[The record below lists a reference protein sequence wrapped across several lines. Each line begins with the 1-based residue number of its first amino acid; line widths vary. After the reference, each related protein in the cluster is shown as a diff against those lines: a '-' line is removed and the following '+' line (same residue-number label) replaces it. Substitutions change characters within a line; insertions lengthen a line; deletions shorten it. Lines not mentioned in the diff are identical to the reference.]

1 MGLINIGEFYYMN
14 TTLQILFYCKIF
26 GESSFKYKNPFAKN
40 ITNSFIEKGLAII
53 IIKNKEE
60 KNINIIYNHILP
72 IIFLMHLLKHILIF
86 KKDR

>member
-1 MGLINIGEFYYMN
+1 MGLINIGGFYYMN

-26 GESSFKYKNPFAKN
+26 GESCFKYKNPFAKN

-60 KNINIIYNHILP
+60 KNINILFNHILP
-72 IIFLMHLLKHILIF
+72 IIFLMHSLKHILIF

>member
-26 GESSFKYKNPFAKN
+26 RESCFKYKNPFAKN
-40 ITNSFIEKGLAII
+40 ITNSFIEKGIALI

-60 KNINIIYNHILP
+60 KNINILFNHILP
-72 IIFLMHLLKHILIF
+72 IIF
-86 KKDR
+86 

>member
-26 GESSFKYKNPFAKN
+26 RESCFKYKNPFAKN

-60 KNINIIYNHILP
+60 KNINILFNHILP
-72 IIFLMHLLKHILIF
+72 IIFLMHSLKHILIF

>member
-1 MGLINIGEFYYMN
+1 MGLINIGEFYCMN

-40 ITNSFIEKGLAII
+40 ITNSFIEKGIAII

-60 KNINIIYNHILP
+60 KNINILFNHILP
-72 IIFLMHLLKHILIF
+72 IIFLMHSLKHILIF
-86 KKDR
+86 MKDR

>member
-1 MGLINIGEFYYMN
+1 MVLINIGEFYYMN
-14 TTLQILFYCKIF
+14 TISRILFYYEISRKSC
-26 GESSFKYKNPFAKN
+26 FKYKNPFAKN

-60 KNINIIYNHILP
+60 KNMNILFNHILP
-72 IIFLMHLLKHILIF
+72 IIILMHSLKHILIF